1 MTNPSAPSSTT
12 PSNRLNGGKV
22 IARTLAHT
30 GVRTAF
36 CLAGTAHTQLLFG
49 LQDEKFRIVSGRHE
63 TCTVASA
70 DGYARVSGKMG
81 IALIK
86 ADQGLPNAITGIITA
101 QLACSPVVVL
111 ASLTPANTLEAE
123 GEDENDILDLVKG
136 QCKWAKTVPTPDRLA
151 EFVEAAIHQATS
163 GRPGV
168 AVLGVPQHFEA
179 AAMEYIERARPQIAN
194 RNAPVADVSSID
206 EAARLLAQAQ
216 HPMIIVGS
224 GAALSQAGAALRQL
238 ARTFKIPV
246 LGSNLGRGLVPE
258 DMKLGFAWPLAQ
270 VAARDADVVLIV
282 GLRMGQRMGYGLAP
296 RFSADAKFIQ
306 IDVHAEEIGRNRP
319 VDVPIVADAKTA
331 LEQLHTALAAKKD
344 AVTADPLW
352 VNNALKIRLAR
363 IDELGRDEKAP
374 IHPYRMARDLMAQM
388 PENAIYVGDGADIQN
403 WMHAILRIKSER
415 AFMDHYPLGSMGI
428 GTPLALGAA
437 AAARE
442 MAEETGDM
450 ERPVVLVTGD
460 GSFGFYCS
468 ELNGA
473 ALAGLKIVCLISND
487 GAWGTEKH
495 GQMNALGKSVNC
507 ELGQWDYQMIA
518 HAYGLNGE
526 RIEKPEDIAPAL
538 RRAFAAD
545 KTTVLNV
552 ITDPAAGLVRKQDP
566 RVQTVAFEDLV
577 SSQKKHYT
585 PAIA

>member
-1 MTNPSAPSSTT
+1 
-12 PSNRLNGGKV
+12 
-22 IARTLAHT
+22 
-30 GVRTAF
+30 
-36 CLAGTAHTQLLFG
+36 
-49 LQDEKFRIVSGRHE
+49 
-63 TCTVASA
+63 
-70 DGYARVSGKMG
+70 
-81 IALIK
+81 
-86 ADQGLPNAITGIITA
+86 
-101 QLACSPVVVL
+101 
-111 ASLTPANTLEAE
+111 
-123 GEDENDILDLVKG
+123 
-136 QCKWAKTVPTPDRLA
+136 
-151 EFVEAAIHQATS
+151 
-163 GRPGV
+163 
-168 AVLGVPQHFEA
+168 
-179 AAMEYIERARPQIAN
+179 
-194 RNAPVADVSSID
+194 
-206 EAARLLAQAQ
+206 
-216 HPMIIVGS
+216 
-224 GAALSQAGAALRQL
+224 
-238 ARTFKIPV
+238 
-246 LGSNLGRGLVPE
+246 
-258 DMKLGFAWPLAQ
+258 
-270 VAARDADVVLIV
+270 
-282 GLRMGQRMGYGLAP
+282 
-296 RFSADAKFIQ
+296 
-306 IDVHAEEIGRNRP
+306 
-319 VDVPIVADAKTA
+319 
-331 LEQLHTALAAKKD
+331 
-344 AVTADPLW
+344 
-352 VNNALKIRLAR
+352 
-363 IDELGRDEKAP
+363 
-374 IHPYRMARDLMAQM
+374 
-388 PENAIYVGDGADIQN
+388 
-403 WMHAILRIKSER
+403 
-415 AFMDHYPLGSMGI
+415 MDHYPLGSMGI

>member
-1 MTNPSAPSSTT
+1 MTNPST
-12 PSNRLNGGKV
+12 PTSATPTNRLNGGQV
-22 IARTLAHT
+22 IARTLART

-36 CLAGTAHTQLLFG
+36 CLAGTAHTHLLFA

-70 DGYARVSGKMG
+70 DGYARVSGKVG
-81 IALIK
+81 VALIK
-86 ADQGLPNAITGIITA
+86 ADQGLPNAVTGIITA
-101 QLACSPVVVL
+101 QLACSPVVVI

-123 GEDENDILDLVKG
+123 GEDENDILDLIKA

-151 EFVEAAIHQATS
+151 EFVETAVMQATS

-168 AVLGVPQHFEA
+168 AVLGVPQHYEA
-179 AAMEYIERARPQIAN
+179 AAMEYVERAQAQIAPPA
-194 RNAPVADVSSID
+194 APAPDSEAID
-206 EAARLLAQAQ
+206 QAARLIASARN
-216 HPMIIVGS
+216 PMIVVGT
-224 GAALSQAGAALRQL
+224 GAALSGAGPALRAL
-238 ARTFKIPV
+238 ARTYKMPV
-246 LGSNLGRGLVPE
+246 LASNLGRGLVPE
-258 DMKLGFAWPLAQ
+258 DLKLGFGWPLAQ
-270 VAARDADVVLIV
+270 VAAKHADVVLIV
-282 GLRMGQRMGYGLAP
+282 GLRMSQRMGYGLAP
-296 RFSADAKFIQ
+296 RFDANAKFIQ
-306 IDVHAEEIGRNRP
+306 IDVDAEEIGRNRP
-319 VDVPIVADAKTA
+319 VDLPVVADARVA
-331 LEQLHTALAAKKD
+331 LEQLYDALARHKYAPS
-344 AVTADPLW
+344 ADPTW
-352 VNNALKIRLAR
+352 VNDAMKVRLAR

-403 WMHAILRIKSER
+403 WMHAILRIRAER
-415 AFMDHYPLGSMGI
+415 GFMDHYPLGSMGI

-442 MAEETGDM
+442 IAEETGDM

-495 GQMNALGKSVNC
+495 GQANALGKSINC
-507 ELGQWDYQMIA
+507 ELGQWDYQLIA
-518 HAYGLNGE
+518 QAYGLNGE
-526 RIEKPEDIAPAL
+526 RIEKSADIAPAL
-538 RRAFAAD
+538 RRAFAAE

>member
-1 MTNPSAPSSTT
+1 MTQPST
-12 PSNRLNGGKV
+12 PLATPKTNRLNGGQV
-22 IARTLAHT
+22 IARGLART
-30 GVRTAF
+30 GARTAF
-36 CLAGTAHTQLLFG
+36 CLAGTAHTHLLFG

-63 TCTVASA
+63 TCTVTSA
-70 DGYARVSGKMG
+70 DGYARVSGKVG
-81 IALIK
+81 VALIK
-86 ADQGLPNAITGIITA
+86 ADQGLPNAMTGIITA
-101 QLACSPVVVL
+101 QLACSPVVVI

-123 GEDENDILDLVKG
+123 GEDENDILDLVKPH
-136 QCKWAKTVPTPDRLA
+136 CKWSKTVPNAERLA
-151 EFVEAAIHQATS
+151 EFVDVAIMQATS

-179 AAMEYIERARPQIAN
+179 AAIDYVERSTAITAPEPPAPDLAAIEKAATLIAN
-194 RNAPVADVSSID
+194 AKR
-206 EAARLLAQAQ
+206 
-216 HPMIIVGS
+216 PMIVVGS
-224 GAALSQAGAALRQL
+224 GAALSNAGLALRQL
-238 ARTFKIPV
+238 ARAYKLPV
-246 LGSNLGRGLVPE
+246 LACNLGRGLVPE
-258 DMKLGFAWPLAQ
+258 DLKLGFAWPLAQ

-282 GLRMGQRMGYGLAP
+282 GLRMSQRLGYGLAP
-296 RFSADAKFIQ
+296 RFDANAKFIQ
-306 IDVHAEEIGRNRP
+306 IDLHAEEIGRNRS
-319 VDVPIVADAKTA
+319 VDVPIVSDAKLA
-331 LEQLHTALAAKKD
+331 LECLHAALTAKKY
-344 AVTADPLW
+344 APTVEPTW
-352 VNNALKIRLAR
+352 VNDAMKIRMAR

-374 IHPYRMARDLMAQM
+374 IHPYRMARELMAQM

-415 AFMDHYPLGSMGI
+415 AFMDHYPLGSMGV

-473 ALAGLKIVCLISND
+473 ALAGLKFVCLISND

-495 GQMNALGKSVNC
+495 GQANALGKSINC
-507 ELGQWDYQMIA
+507 ELGQWDYHLIA

-526 RIEKPEDIAPAL
+526 RIEKPEEIAPAL